1 MGKIGSILK
10 AAVVVAALAV
20 LAGCS
25 GGTHSRGQFNG
36 FVVGVGA
43 EDIESK
49 MGKPVSID
57 AANPDKPR
65 WVYQKKTFDPD
76 NFNQVDE
83 KTIIIL
89 EKKNGKLV
97 GVDVLFG

>member
-36 FVVGVGA
+36 YVVGVGA